1 MAQVLSQD
9 EVDALLNAVNDDSES
24 SGGMDDSGGGDFG
37 EMAES
42 DANIQPY
49 DLTNQDRVIRGRM
62 PILEIIYER
71 FIRQFRVSLSNSLRK
86 ISTISMIS
94 TDLLKFGEFVNTLP
108 IPSCMCIMR
117 FNELRGPALIV
128 FESKLAYA
136 IIDSYFGGTDRPF
149 TKIEGKEF
157 TSIELSFMRRVMD
170 MAISDLEEA
179 WAPVHRIDAQYSR
192 TEINPQFVGVVPPS
206 DVIITTTFE
215 VEFESASGT
224 IMVVIP
230 YSTIE
235 PIKQK
240 LSSSFQADNDV
251 VDTLWTRSMQ
261 EHVQHAEA
269 TAIVKLGETEMSI
282 GDLVGLQ
289 VGDIIPL
296 SQEVSGELKNP
307 MASPE
312 MSENNK
318 DAIRELADGIKAG
331 DDALNKLKVQNLD
344 FILDIPLK
352 VSVELGR
359 AKVIIKDLLQLGQ
372 GSVLELDKLAGE
384 PLEVLVNGKLVAR
397 GEVVVVNEKFGIRL
411 TDIISP
417 LERIES
423 LK

>member
-9 EVDALLNAVNDDSES
+9 EVDALLNAVNDD
-24 SGGMDDSGGGDFG
+24 DGGGLGDMDG
-37 EMAES
+37 LGDVQET

-170 MAISDLEEA
+170 MAISDLEDA

-251 VDTLWTRSMQ
+251 VDTLWTRSMH
-261 EHVQHAEA
+261 EHVQSAEA
-269 TAIVKLGETEMSI
+269 TAIVKLGETDMSI
-282 GDLVGLQ
+282 GDLIGLQ
-289 VGDIIPL
+289 VGDVIPL
-296 SQEVSGELKNP
+296 SQEVSGELDLEIEDSK
-307 MASPE
+307 
-312 MSENNK
+312 
-318 DAIRELADGIKAG
+318 
-331 DDALNKLKVQNLD
+331 KLKCLIGVYKGNRAVQVTRR
-344 FILDIPLK
+344 K
-352 VSVELGR
+352 E
-359 AKVIIKDLLQLGQ
+359 
-372 GSVLELDKLAGE
+372 
-384 PLEVLVNGKLVAR
+384 
-397 GEVVVVNEKFGIRL
+397 
-411 TDIISP
+411 
-417 LERIES
+417 
-423 LK
+423 

>member
-9 EVDALLNAVNDDSES
+9 EVDALLNAVNDDPES
-24 SGGMDDSGGGDFG
+24 SGEAENDADGSGEDGQ
-37 EMAES
+37 S

-170 MAISDLEEA
+170 MAINDLEEA
-179 WAPVHRIDAQYSR
+179 WAPVHRIDAQYVR

-240 LSSSFQADNDV
+240 LSSSYQTDNDV

-261 EHVQHAEA
+261 EHIQHAQA
-269 TAIVKLGETEMSI
+269 TAVVKLGETEMTI

-296 SQEVSGELKNP
+296 SQEVSGELDL
-307 MASPE
+307 E
-312 MSENNK
+312 IE
-318 DAIRELADGIKAG
+318 DAK
-331 DDALNKLKVQNLD
+331 KLKCLIGVYKGSRAVQ
-344 FILDIPLK
+344 IT
-352 VSVELGR
+352 R
-359 AKVIIKDLLQLGQ
+359 
-372 GSVLELDKLAGE
+372 
-384 PLEVLVNGKLVAR
+384 
-397 GEVVVVNEKFGIRL
+397 
-411 TDIISP
+411 
-417 LERIES
+417 RIT
-423 LK
+423 

>member
-9 EVDALLNAVNDDSES
+9 EVDALLNAVNDDPES
-24 SGGMDDSGGGDFG
+24 SGEAENGADGSGEDGQ
-37 EMAES
+37 S

-170 MAISDLEEA
+170 MAINDLEEA
-179 WAPVHRIDAQYSR
+179 WAPVHRIDAQYVR

-240 LSSSFQADNDV
+240 LSSSYQTDNDV

-261 EHVQHAEA
+261 EHIQHAQA
-269 TAIVKLGETEMSI
+269 TAVVKLGETEMTI

-296 SQEVSGELKNP
+296 SQEVSGELDLEIEDSK
-307 MASPE
+307 
-312 MSENNK
+312 
-318 DAIRELADGIKAG
+318 
-331 DDALNKLKVQNLD
+331 KLKCLIGVYKGSRAVQ
-344 FILDIPLK
+344 IT
-352 VSVELGR
+352 R
-359 AKVIIKDLLQLGQ
+359 
-372 GSVLELDKLAGE
+372 
-384 PLEVLVNGKLVAR
+384 
-397 GEVVVVNEKFGIRL
+397 
-411 TDIISP
+411 
-417 LERIES
+417 RIT
-423 LK
+423 

>member
-9 EVDALLNAVNDDSES
+9 EVDALLSAVNDDADLGEETDFDDDYGDEESENVQ
-24 SGGMDDSGGGDFG
+24 
-37 EMAES
+37 A
-42 DANIQPY
+42 Y

-71 FIRQFRVSLSNSLRK
+71 FIRSFRVSLSNSLRK

-94 TDLLKFGEFVNTLP
+94 TDLLKFGEFINTLP

-117 FNELRGPALIV
+117 FNELRGPALLV

-157 TSIELSFMRRVMD
+157 TPIELSFMKRVMD
-170 MAISDLEEA
+170 MAIDDLEEA
-179 WAPVHRIDAQYSR
+179 WAPVHKIDAQYNR

-240 LSSSFQADNDV
+240 LSSSYQTENDTI
-251 VDTLWTRSMQ
+251 DSLWTQSMQ
-261 EHVQHAEA
+261 EHVQDTDA
-269 TAIVKLGETEMSI
+269 TAIVKLGDTSISI
-282 GDLVGLQ
+282 GDLVSLQ
-289 VGDIIPL
+289 IGDIIPL
-296 SQEVSGELKNP
+296 SQEVSGELP
-307 MASPE
+307 LE
-312 MSENNK
+312 IE
-318 DAIRELADGIKAG
+318 GIQKM
-331 DDALNKLKVQNLD
+331 KC
-344 FILDIPLK
+344 
-352 VSVELGR
+352 
-359 AKVIIKDLLQLGQ
+359 
-372 GSVLELDKLAGE
+372 LAGE
-384 PLEVLVNGKLVAR
+384 HKGNRAVQITKVLK
-397 GEVVVVNEKFGIRL
+397 K
-411 TDIISP
+411 
-417 LERIES
+417 
-423 LK
+423 

>member
-9 EVDALLNAVNDDSES
+9 EVDALLNAVNDD
-24 SGGMDDSGGGDFG
+24 GGGALEESGGGG
-37 EMAES
+37 EDSSDEGEGDS

-157 TSIELSFMRRVMD
+157 TSIELSFMKRVMD
-170 MAISDLEEA
+170 MAITDLEEA
-179 WAPVHRIDAQYSR
+179 WAPVHRIDAQYVR

-261 EHVQHAEA
+261 GHVQHAEA

-282 GDLVGLQ
+282 GDLISLQ

-296 SQEVSGELKNP
+296 SQEVSGELDLEIEEAKK
-307 MASPE
+307 MKCLIGVYKGSRA
-312 MSENNK
+312 
-318 DAIRELADGIKAG
+318 
-331 DDALNKLKVQNLD
+331 VQ
-344 FILDIPLK
+344 IT
-352 VSVELGR
+352 R
-359 AKVIIKDLLQLGQ
+359 
-372 GSVLELDKLAGE
+372 
-384 PLEVLVNGKLVAR
+384 
-397 GEVVVVNEKFGIRL
+397 
-411 TDIISP
+411 
-417 LERIES
+417 RIT
-423 LK
+423 